1 MFIEISIF
9 NGNSGILDNRINI
22 RNRSTNR
29 RSQGLNELSFA
40 NITFTPLM
48 LSIELNEAIDN
59 KFILRKI
66 NIICSFLEYHKIIE
80 GTM

>member
-29 RSQGLNELSFA
+29 RSQVLNELSFA
-40 NITFTPLM
+40 NITFTPHM
-48 LSIELNEAIDN
+48 LGIELNEAIDN

-66 NIICSFLEYHKIIE
+66 KMFIFLLL
-80 GTM
+80 